1 MSEQI
6 DWSKAPE
13 GCIGAFTSKHDFR
26 SVGFSSFFVIT
37 KRYSDYGAKAG
48 CSGEDQDGKEY
59 HVFEKYWDYHE
70 KPASWSGEGL
80 PPVGVVCEVFNRELS
95 NPEWEKCTILFAG
108 KHRFLYDSESC
119 AERCGYIENL
129 EFRPVRTPEQFAADE
144 REAAIKEMTAGYSK
158 DSGTLAGWAAYVYDA
173 LGYRKEQK

>member
-1 MSEQI
+1 MESKI

-13 GCIGAFTSKHDFR
+13 VATHYAVGSVSPFEMRDGDDWFFWSAR
-26 SVGFSSFFVIT
+26 SRKWVKLHGVFGNERF
-37 KRYSDYGAKAG
+37 
-48 CSGEDQDGKEY
+48 KEQAL
-59 HVFEKYWDYHE
+59 EIIQR
-70 KPASWSGEGL
+70 PSTPSWSGEGL

-129 EFRPVRTPEQFAADE
+129 EFRPVRTTEQIAADE
-144 REAAIKEMTAGYSK
+144 REAAIKEMMSHIYACLPRECW
-158 DSGTLAGWAAYVYDA
+158 DESGPACFALYDA
-173 LGYRKEQK
+173 GYRKP